1 MRRAL
6 PWVLA
11 VTFLIGF
18 VASFAELQR
27 MRNRFGEVSQHA
39 FHDHAAVREFMI
51 RAALADAPAPIVVL
65 GDSITEMAPLPRLLC
80 GRPVINA
87 GVGGQTIPE
96 AKQLAGRV
104 LQDQSAF
111 LLVLAVGAND
121 AGSPTAQRDF
131 ADLIEAVKPLST
143 RPLVVIAVAADE
155 RTNRAIEAAAVARG
169 VRFIDPHL
177 PPGAKMADGIHFTAA
192 AYKAWVPALEAAISA
207 ECTM

>member
-1 MRRAL
+1 
-6 PWVLA
+6 
-11 VTFLIGF
+11 
-18 VASFAELQR
+18 

-104 LQDQSAF
+104 LQDQGAF

-131 ADLIEAVKPLST
+131 TDLIETVKPLST